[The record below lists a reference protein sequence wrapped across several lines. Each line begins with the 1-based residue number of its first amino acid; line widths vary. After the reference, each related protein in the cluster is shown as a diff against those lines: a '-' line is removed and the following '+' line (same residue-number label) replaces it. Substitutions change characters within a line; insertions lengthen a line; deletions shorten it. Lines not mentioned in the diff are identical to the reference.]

1 MSQPALLIGQSGGP
15 TAVLNASL
23 AGVIEAAQA
32 SGAFARI
39 LGLRHGIEGAL
50 AGQAGDL
57 IPLDSLGATEL
68 EALAATPAAALGSCR
83 HKLEPDDYERLL
95 DCFRAHEVR
104 WFCYIGGN
112 DSMDTG
118 HRLAM
123 LAEQTGYD
131 LAVFGVP
138 KTIDND
144 LVETDHCPGY
154 GSAARFW
161 AVTAQEASVDL
172 AAMRTYDRVLIL
184 ECMGRNAGWLTAAT
198 AIYRRDERTGPHLLL
213 PPERPFEEQR
223 FLADVE
229 RVLSRVGYCVVAAA
243 ETIRDTHGQLVA
255 PPPTSPQTTDRF
267 GHPLVAETGE
277 LLAQRVTAGLG
288 VKARVNKP
296 GTLQRCSTAHVS
308 PVDRA
313 EARRA
318 GQEAA
323 RRLARG
329 ERGGM
334 VTLQRA
340 ELGEYRCEFGVA
352 PLEQVANRERK
363 LPAGYLVEDG
373 SDVTAAFRAYAAPL
387 LGPAPPPL
395 FWLA

>member
-1 MSQPALLIGQSGGP
+1 MSRPALLVGQSGGP

-50 AGQAGDL
+50 AGPTGDVVS
-57 IPLDSLGATEL
+57 LDCLGEAEL

-83 HKLEPDDYERLL
+83 HKLEPNDYERIL

-112 DSMDTG
+112 DSMDTC
-118 HRLAM
+118 HRLAR
-123 LAEQTGYD
+123 LAEQAGYD

-144 LVETDHCPGY
+144 LMETDHCPGY

-172 AAMRTYDRVLIL
+172 ASMRTYDRVLIL

-223 FLADVE
+223 FLASVE
-229 RVLSRVGYCVVAAA
+229 RILSRVGYCVVAAA
-243 ETIRDTHGQLVA
+243 ETLRNGHGQLMA
-255 PPPTSPQTTDRF
+255 QSPAGADRF
-267 GHPLVAETGE
+267 GHPLVMGTGE
-277 LLAQRVTAGLG
+277 VLARHVMAGLG

-296 GTLQRCSTAHVS
+296 GTLQRSSVAHVS

-363 LPAGYLVEDG
+363 LPAGYLAEDG

-387 LGPAPPPL
+387 LGPAPRPL

>member
-1 MSQPALLIGQSGGP
+1 MSRPALLVGQSGGP

-50 AGQAGDL
+50 AGPTGDVVS
-57 IPLDSLGATEL
+57 LDCLGEAEL

-83 HKLEPDDYERLL
+83 HKLEPNDYGRIL

-112 DSMDTG
+112 DSMDTC
-118 HRLAM
+118 HRLAR
-123 LAEQTGYD
+123 LAEQAGYD

-144 LVETDHCPGY
+144 LMETDHCPGY

-172 AAMRTYDRVLIL
+172 ASMRTYDRVLIL

-223 FLADVE
+223 FLASVE
-229 RVLSRVGYCVVAAA
+229 RILSRVGYCVVAAA
-243 ETIRDTHGQLVA
+243 ETLRDGHGQLMA
-255 PPPTSPQTTDRF
+255 QSPAGADRF
-267 GHPLVAETGE
+267 GHPLVMGTGE
-277 LLAQRVTAGLG
+277 VLARHVMAGLG

-296 GTLQRCSTAHVS
+296 GTLQRSSVAHVS

-363 LPAGYLVEDG
+363 LPAGYLAEDG

-387 LGPAPPPL
+387 LGPAPRPL